1 LSASQ
6 LNFSLKTIKSKLNM
20 SMASFIQK
28 NQNQES
34 VIVPQS
40 KDDILHSSR
49 LSPFSF
55 YGLTSAALTP
65 LLGSGVVAL

>member
-1 LSASQ
+1 
-6 LNFSLKTIKSKLNM
+6 
-20 SMASFIQK
+20 MASFIQK